1 MLCLVQYLTF
11 GVENSIRMDA
21 VMKDRVKQRTEEI
34 MQPGSK
40 YMKKISAKIQEM
52 MKPESKYMKK
62 INKRLG
68 QNKPGKCKILRFTF

>member
-68 QNKPGKCKILRFTF
+68 QNKLGKCKILCFTF